1 VQINFYSFTYTTVTV
16 YLIFVEKKSLMLIKA
31 VFIGPKLEEH
41 RIYDY
46 NLNSCFLLDFK
57 YNLLM

>member
-1 VQINFYSFTYTTVTV
+1 
-16 YLIFVEKKSLMLIKA
+16 MLIKA

-57 YNLLM
+57 YNLLMWWQVSHYASLQCYM